1 MAPRFIGTLGA
12 RPVVVVAGLFLC
24 PVAELM
30 SLSRCVSHRGV
41 GASAAP
47 HVAAASPPPQDT
59 AAGGGTP
66 APHTTADEIVTL
78 AFLALQRPAED
89 DAIFL
94 AVFPHLGA
102 CLDRLRHGDVSRL
115 LPPRPS
121 VPAPLPA
128 PSTVLPGEAQRPAVP
143 MDDTCPRD
151 GSQHGTVVP
160 APPLLRKMLSAPP
173 PTRPT
178 KRPSS

>member
-1 MAPRFIGTLGA
+1 MMARWMSFAMRRAPCVVGTLGA
-12 RPVVVVAGLFLC
+12 RPVVVAGLFLC

-89 DAIFL
+89 NAIFL
-94 AVFPHLGA
+94 AVFPHLEA
-102 CLDRLRHGDVSRL
+102 CLERLRPHSDDSRL
-115 LPPRPS
+115 LPPPRACS
-121 VPAPLPA
+121 SSRAFHGAAWRSAAP
-128 PSTVLPGEAQRPAVP
+128 
-143 MDDTCPRD
+143 
-151 GSQHGTVVP
+151 GS
-160 APPLLRKMLSAPP
+160 ADR
-173 PTRPT
+173 
-178 KRPSS
+178 